1 MLIRTH
7 ETSDTPLLDGTSISA
22 IFYCRYTSVTVQI
35 LSKERI
41 RNDLLLGSVVLGY
54 GSTTNEE
61 RVHWSK
67 VLNNLD
73 TDVEQNHNLQSA
85 AKSLK

>member
-1 MLIRTH
+1 MKRV
-7 ETSDTPLLDGTSISA
+7 PLLEDTSNLNF
-22 IFYCRYTSVTVQI
+22 FYCRYTSVTVQI

>member
-1 MLIRTH
+1 ML
-7 ETSDTPLLDGTSISA
+7 EDTSNLNF
-22 IFYCRYTSVTVQI
+22 FYCRYTSVTVQI